1 MFKAAAIFS
10 DNMVLQREKNISVWG
25 EADDGAAVTAEIN
38 GAKARCT
45 AENGKWLLIL
55 PPMPAGGPYELHLE
69 YSEAINENGKAVSV
83 KQTHTFR
90 NVMIGEVWL
99 CGGQSNMELEL
110 QNAKGG
116 KEELAALCRTMP
128 IRFYYTNK
136 AATVKQAEE
145 AEKTACWGECDPE
158 GSKAWSAVGYYFA
171 KKLSAELGVTVG
183 LIGCNWGGTSAS
195 AWVNRKTLDIN
206 KELNSYLEEFDKA
219 NEGKSVQQQEKE
231 YEEFLQYDKEWF
243 EKSQEVYKKEPDA
256 SWERVQELCG
266 VNKWPG
272 PVNCVN
278 PFRPAGLYET
288 MISRVC
294 PYTLRGFLYYQG
306 ESDDHKPGTYYT
318 LLTSLISLWRNI
330 WGDEELPFIIVQ
342 LPMFKYKND
351 PDYKHWCLIREAQ
364 MRAFR
369 TVRNTGIAV
378 ISDCGELDNI
388 HPTDKAPVGERLCM
402 QAEKLVYNIDVKAF
416 GPVYKS
422 YEYISGGIKLYFEYA
437 ENGFVIKGG
446 EPVGFEIAGADK
458 KFYPAKAEISGSTIT
473 ISSGEVSEPV
483 YARYCWYNYGE
494 VNVYNETGI
503 PLAPFRTHRND
514 E

>member
-25 EADDGAAVTAEIN
+25 EADDGAVVTAEIN
-38 GAKARCT
+38 GAKAKCVSKS
-45 AENGKWLLIL
+45 GKWSLIL

-69 YSEAINENGKAVSV
+69 CSEAIKENEKVVSV
-83 KQTHTFR
+83 KQTHTFH

-110 QNAKGG
+110 QNAKDG
-116 KEELAALCRTMP
+116 KEELAKLNKDMP

-136 AATVKQAEE
+136 AGTVKQAEE

-171 KKLSAELGVTVG
+171 KKLSAELGITVG

-195 AWVNRKTLDIN
+195 AWVDRKTLDIN
-206 KELNSYLEEFDKA
+206 KELNSYLEEYDKA
-219 NEGKSVQQQEKE
+219 IEGKSVQQQEKE
-231 YEEFLQYDKEWF
+231 YAEYLEYDKAWF

-272 PVNCVN
+272 PINCVN

-288 MISRVC
+288 MILRVC

-306 ESDDHKPGTYYT
+306 ESDDHKPKTYYT
-318 LLTSLISLWRNI
+318 LLTNLISLWRNI
-330 WGDEELPFIIVQ
+330 WGDEELPFILVQ

-364 MRAFR
+364 MRTFK

-388 HPTDKAPVGERLCM
+388 HPTDKAPVGERLCL
-402 QAEKLVYNIDVKAF
+402 QVEKLVYNMDVKAF
-416 GPVYKS
+416 GPIYKS
-422 YEYISGGIKLYFEYA
+422 YEYVNGGMKLDFDHA
-437 ENGFVIKGG
+437 ENGFVIKDG
-446 EPVGFEIAGADK
+446 EPAGFEIAGADK
-458 KFYPAKAEISGSTIT
+458 EFYPAKAEISGSTVF
-473 ISSGEVSEPV
+473 ISSDKVSEPV
-483 YARYCWYNYGE
+483 YARYCWVNYGE

-503 PLAPFRTHRND
+503 PLAPFRTHRDD